1 MRLAALRRATAVTN
15 PVSTTPSSP
24 TGLHLQVSRLDDLCV
39 KLIVR
44 RSKDYGL
51 PSCTGL
57 SSVVAESLITAL
69 ANNKMLN
76 PKTLGAFS
84 KWLEPLLLHVYCL
97 GLCSNTIG
105 YRDYVCM
112 AVVYI

>member
-1 MRLAALRRATAVTN
+1 MYHLVAYSCVLLTVRLAALRRATAIVRPMPTI
-15 PVSTTPSSP
+15 PSFP

-39 KLIVR
+39 KMLIR
-44 RSKDYGL
+44 RSQDYGL
-51 PSCTGL
+51 PNCAGL

-84 KWLEPLLLHVYCL
+84 KWLVSINSIIL
-97 GLCSNTIG
+97 NT
-105 YRDYVCM
+105 
-112 AVVYI
+112 